1 VTFAALPRP
10 VEHTPMS
17 LPLPLHPHRPM
28 PGLRDLPDPVTDVR
42 VERLAELV
50 RELLPAMRR
59 RAPHLSDA
67 ALLEAVQRIA
77 AHRLADEELAHRSW

>member
-1 VTFAALPRP
+1 
-10 VEHTPMS
+10 MS
-17 LPLPLHPHRPM
+17 LPLPLYPDRPT
-28 PGLRDLPDPVTDVR
+28 PGLRDLPDPAAQAR
-42 VERLAELV
+42 EGRLAELV

-67 ALLEAVQRIA
+67 ALLQAVERIA

>member
-1 VTFAALPRP
+1 
-10 VEHTPMS
+10 
-17 LPLPLHPHRPM
+17 M
-28 PGLRDLPDPVTDVR
+28 PGLRDLPDPATDVR

-67 ALLEAVQRIA
+67 ALLQAVERIA
-77 AHRLADEELAHRSW
+77 AHRLADEELAQRSW

>member
-1 VTFAALPRP
+1 
-10 VEHTPMS
+10 MS
-17 LPLPLHPHRPM
+17 LPLPLYPDRPM
-28 PGLRDLPDPVTDVR
+28 PGLRDVPDPAAVAQA
-42 VERLAELV
+42 ERLAVLV

-67 ALLEAVQRIA
+67 ALLEAVERIA

>member
-17 LPLPLHPHRPM
+17 LPLPLYPDRPI
-28 PGLRDLPDPVTDVR
+28 PGLQDVPDTAAQAR
-42 VERLAELV
+42 QERLAELV
-50 RELLPAMRR
+50 RELLPAMRG
-59 RAPHLSDA
+59 RAPHLSDS
-67 ALLEAVQRIA
+67 ALLQAVERIA